1 MKHLNIREE
10 QKNKSRSLQGQKG
23 LTKESKDWN
32 RKRAVKVKSTQLDQ
46 EEQKLITEKLTVM
59 RKTMMCLM

>member
-23 LTKESKDWN
+23 LTKESKNQN
-32 RKRAVKVKSTQLDQ
+32 RKRAVKVKNTQ
-46 EEQKLITEKLTVM
+46 
-59 RKTMMCLM
+59 